1 MGTTYEAEPLGGG
14 PRLAL
19 KELHLSR
26 VDDWKVMDL
35 FEREARVLAALRHP
49 SVPAYVDHFK
59 IDDPAGPSFCLVQ
72 QLAPGASLADLV
84 ASGWRADEAEAKRI
98 AVAILDVLDHLHARV
113 PPVYH
118 RDIKPQNV
126 IREEN
131 GKIWLVDFGAV
142 RDVYRSTAVGGSTVA
157 GTFGYMAPEQL
168 HGVARPESDL
178 YGLAATLV
186 HALSGRAPT
195 EMSQTKLRVDF
206 RPHVRASRGFAA
218 WLQKMLE
225 PAPEDRFRSAVAA
238 RRALDDPR
246 QMQPVGSSGRRTAVL
261 LVLLLGVMATTGGFF
276 AFERLRARSA
286 KFSALAKLPD
296 RPPEWT
302 MPVVKWLRTVPAH
315 MTAVKDVAF
324 TPDGA
329 RLLSAGF
336 DDTVKMWDAR
346 TGHALAALPGHT
358 GRVAGVRVTRD
369 GKFAV
374 TGGDHTVRI
383 WALPD
388 GKPVRTFDIGSDT
401 IYSIDVS
408 PDGRLIANGNGSG
421 EAKVWSFDGK
431 EVATLAH
438 GGRRVFSVAFAPDSS
453 RIATAGE
460 DGTVKVWGASD
471 WKLVRTF
478 DGHGAIDQAIIAPD
492 GQLLASAGE
501 DAAVRL
507 WHIDSGSP
515 IATLTGHT
523 KEVWS
528 LAFSPDGSTLVSGGE
543 DAQLIVWDAV
553 TTKVREKWPLDSGRK
568 IMGLTFSPDGAT
580 LASAD
585 ANGSIDFWR
594 LPKNGAHLP
603 LPTPALAD
611 PSATVP
617 STNPERR
624 VYDEAMDLI
633 ESYRGD
639 RHVLDEARAKL
650 QGLVDSNPKSA
661 LGFAGLARV
670 TFVGSAIM
678 KDQYTSEGLAKTL
691 QLTSEAIALDKNLP
705 DSYCTRGWAA
715 YEAKDAVGARAA
727 AATAIKLAPHM
738 RRALSLETVLA
749 QDDGD
754 YDGAEKII
762 RSALAQPLSK
772 RDAAGE
778 FEALHNLYWDM
789 GDFDA
794 CEQAHLREIELDPQ
808 SAYAKGNYAKF
819 LIFKHDY
826 DGAIRMS
833 KQALSLMDFGSAK
846 RRLSEAYCMQGEAQL
861 WDQGDAARARET
873 FALAVA
879 ADPTNFRGAY
889 DQGALS
895 QFEGRGNTASLLLA
909 LAWYRKAAT
918 LSPNEPLPKAALT
931 AMGNWAF

>member
-1 MGTTYEAEPLGGG
+1 MGDEGARSGQTLGRYRVLRTIGRGGMGTTYEAEPLTGGQ
-14 PRLAL
+14 RVAL

-26 VDDWKVMDL
+26 VDDWKVMEL

-49 SVPAYVDHFK
+49 SVPAYVDHFT
-59 IDDPAGPSFCLVQ
+59 IDAAAGPTFYLVQ
-72 QLAPGASLADLV
+72 QIAPGHSLAQLV
-84 ASGWRADEAEAKRI
+84 AGGWRADEAEARRI

-113 PPVYH
+113 PPLYH

-178 YGLAATLV
+178 YGLGATLV
-186 HALSGRAPT
+186 YALSGRAPP
-195 EMSQTKLRVDF
+195 EMAQTKLRVDF

-246 QMQPVGSSGRRTAVL
+246 QMQPGGSSGRRTTVL
-261 LVLLLGVMATTGGFF
+261 LGFLLALTATTGGFF
-276 AFERLRARSA
+276 AFERLRARNV

-302 MPVVKWLRTVPAH
+302 MPVVKWLRAVPAH

-324 TPDGA
+324 TPDGT
-329 RLLSAGF
+329 RLMSAGF

-346 TGHALAALPGHT
+346 TGHALGALPGHT

-460 DGTVKVWGASD
+460 DKTIKVWGASD
-471 WKLVRTF
+471 WKLFRTF

-501 DAAVRL
+501 DGAVRL

-543 DAQLIVWDAV
+543 DAQLIVWDSV
-553 TTKVREKWPLDSGRK
+553 TTKVREKWPLDNGRK
-568 IMGLTFSPDGAT
+568 ILGLTFSPDGAT
-580 LASAD
+580 VASA
-585 ANGSIDFWR
+585 AGNGSIDFWR

-603 LPTPALAD
+603 LPSPTLAD

-633 ESYRGD
+633 ENYRSD

-650 QGLVDSNPKSA
+650 QG
-661 LGFAGLARV
+661 
-670 TFVGSAIM
+670 
-678 KDQYTSEGLAKTL
+678 
-691 QLTSEAIALDKNLP
+691 
-705 DSYCTRGWAA
+705 
-715 YEAKDAVGARAA
+715 
-727 AATAIKLAPHM
+727 
-738 RRALSLETVLA
+738 
-749 QDDGD
+749 
-754 YDGAEKII
+754 
-762 RSALAQPLSK
+762 
-772 RDAAGE
+772 
-778 FEALHNLYWDM
+778 
-789 GDFDA
+789 
-794 CEQAHLREIELDPQ
+794 
-808 SAYAKGNYAKF
+808 
-819 LIFKHDY
+819 
-826 DGAIRMS
+826 
-833 KQALSLMDFGSAK
+833 
-846 RRLSEAYCMQGEAQL
+846 
-861 WDQGDAARARET
+861 
-873 FALAVA
+873 
-879 ADPTNFRGAY
+879 
-889 DQGALS
+889 
-895 QFEGRGNTASLLLA
+895 
-909 LAWYRKAAT
+909 
-918 LSPNEPLPKAALT
+918 
-931 AMGNWAF
+931 

>member
-1 MGTTYEAEPLGGG
+1 MGTTYEAEPLAGG
-14 PRLAL
+14 PRVAL

-49 SVPAYVDHFK
+49 SVPAYVDHFT

-72 QLAPGASLADLV
+72 QLAPGVSLADLV

-126 IREEN
+126 IREPN
-131 GKIWLVDFGAV
+131 GNIWLVDFGAV
-142 RDVYRSTAVGGSTVA
+142 RDMYRSTAVGGSTVA

-178 YGLAATLV
+178 YGLGATLV
-186 HALSGRAPT
+186 YALSGRAPT

-218 WLQKMLE
+218 WLQKVME
-225 PAPEDRFRSAVAA
+225 PAPEDRFPSAAAA

-261 LVLLLGVMATTGGFF
+261 LGFLVALVATTGGFF
-276 AFERLRARSA
+276 AFERLRARSV
-286 KFSALAKLPD
+286 KFSALAKLPG

-302 MPVVKWLRTVPAH
+302 MPVVKWLRMVPAH
-315 MTAVKDVAF
+315 LSAVKDVAF

-336 DDTVKMWDAR
+336 DDTVKIWDAR
-346 TGHALAALPGHT
+346 TGHALGALAGHT

-374 TGGDHTVRI
+374 TGGDHTLRI

-388 GKPVRTFDIGSDT
+388 GKPVRTFDTGSDT
-401 IYSIDVS
+401 VYSIDVS
-408 PDGRLIANGNGSG
+408 PDGRFIANGNGSG
-421 EAKVWSFDGK
+421 QAKVWSFEGK

-438 GGRRVFSVAFAPDSS
+438 GGRRVLSVAFAPDSS

-460 DGTVKVWGASD
+460 DKTIKVWRTSD
-471 WKLVRTF
+471 WTLFRAF
-478 DGHGAIDQAIIAPD
+478 EGHTGAIDQAIIAPD
-492 GQLLASAGE
+492 GQLLASAG
-501 DAAVRL
+501 DDGTIRL
-507 WHIDSGSP
+507 WHVDSGSR

-543 DAQLIVWDAV
+543 DAQLDVWDAV
-553 TTKVREKWPLDSGRK
+553 TTKLREKWPLDNGRK
-568 IMGLTFSPDGAT
+568 ILGLTFSPDGAT
-580 LASAD
+580 LASA
-585 ANGSIDFWR
+585 AGNGSIDFWR

-603 LPTPALAD
+603 LPSPTLAD

-633 ESYRGD
+633 ENYRGD
-639 RHVLDEARAKL
+639 RHGLDEARAKL

-661 LGFAGLARV
+661 LGYAGLARV

-678 KDQYTSEGLAKTL
+678 KDKYTTEGLAKTL
-691 QLTSEAIALDKNLP
+691 ELTSEAIARDKTLP
-705 DSYCTRGWAA
+705 DSYCTRGWAE
-715 YEAKDAVGARAA
+715 YESKDAVGARAA
-727 AATAIKLAPHM
+727 AATALKLAPHM
-738 RRALSLETVLA
+738 RRALSLATVLA

-762 RSALAQPLSK
+762 RTALAQTLSK
-772 RDAAGE
+772 REASGE

-808 SAYAKGNYAKF
+808 SAYAKGNYAGF
-819 LIFKHDY
+819 LIYKHDY

-833 KQALSLMDFGSAK
+833 KQALSLMDYGAAK

-861 WDQGDAARARET
+861 WDQGDAAGATEAFARA
-873 FALAVA
+873 AA
-879 ADPTNFRGAY
+879 ADPTNFRSSY
-889 DQGALS
+889 DQGALY
-895 QFEGRGNTASLLLA
+895 QFEARGNAAPLLLA
-909 LAWYRKAAT
+909 LGWYRKAAT
-918 LSPNEPLPKAALT
+918 LSPNEPLPKAALA
-931 AMGNWAF
+931 AMGN